1 MAENGTR
8 PCPNPH
14 CGFAVQASG
23 FEVIFAGFPSDVE
36 AVHRVITGAR
46 RYAVCPQCWIDNEYV
61 ERVYL
66 VTLAPAELVLVRPPT
81 EATDVEVDG
90 VLNALIPNLPDGW
103 TVRFIRDVAE
113 FRKTVGL
120 MALASIRFEA
130 IEAIVGAVPGNRP
143 PPLSPA
149 GSRDRA
155 YHAAL
160 ALFGRPGVVVFTHV
174 PAGLTDEE
182 ARSKLDEARRF
193 QLAISFLEVFAD
205 TPLAGF
211 DPSAAVQ
218 EHFVPAC
225 FEDEEVLTTIA
236 ILMESSRGPGDTA
249 VIDAALGA
257 AAGERRSPRR
267 RELAEELV
275 ASLRQGVELHDD
287 PAMWRK
293 LVDSEDVLRAIL
305 GERARLE
312 DAEAVNEMA
321 AIAAAL
327 GHAEEVLR
335 RYFDRLRI
343 WVVDDP
349 ARLVDAVVSVAAER
363 WSDDSVIG
371 EALAAMASSAQ
382 LQDAIALL
390 PVLLDR
396 LERERRILAVPVA
409 RTLAKRLTDEGEP
422 HHAVALLDDMDEV
435 LDWDSFDD
443 QAAATSRAHLHNEQ
457 GNALRSML
465 DAESALAA
473 YDQALSLL
481 EGTGHEAD
489 IRVGR
494 LNRARAL
501 RDAGYLPRA
510 ISEFRHLIGGL
521 DGRERFDALFGLALA
536 LQRNGQWSEAQ
547 PVLDEAAELVRAEP
561 PDDQQARFM
570 LARLANARA
579 MGGREETPLLAAV
592 QKSPFVSARLHL
604 QTLGAISAAALRIAG
619 PGPEL
624 SATTLQ
630 LARGLDLPAL
640 ATRDPEF
647 ALAWVDAVRLAG
659 DAGLARETVETA
671 LVDLRQPILGMHAA
685 GVAAEMAVDEGRWGD
700 ASLHV
705 KQAAAFMTDLVGTA
719 SIGSTAVTL
728 ADTLSDIHDL
738 GSRLVTAPVGGDH
751 DRMLSAVAD
760 LGSSLQL
767 SMQIARDHLP
777 VGGDLHAPTSTSLQ
791 VLQWL
796 NGGETQL
803 PLLTV
808 VDDAGTTVHRGSAL
822 PTELVD
828 RLGARIAGRIN
839 RSTALDPSD
848 ILEGIAPFRAFRD
861 AMAAAIAELPIDP
874 AEPLTVV
881 PSRPM
886 AGIPFHAA
894 VPDHEV
900 AHSPSLAVALAL
912 AHRAAASA
920 RQADAVGEVRCWCHG
935 DNELLVAALT
945 AGGHALRALCTR
957 HQAPYEVAEDTAATR
972 TGVAELVESST
983 WLKLSCHGVTN
994 PTRAQFALVLSDGQH
1009 APPSLPEV
1017 LDRPEYGA
1025 RYLFDWGEVADTRS
1039 RCRAVLSSA
1048 CTSGSV
1054 GATAGGE
1061 QTGLARAFLRSGVLA
1076 FVAPL
1081 WPVAAGPAQLLV
1093 NELLGRC
1100 MTEPGLPLAV
1110 QLSRTRS
1117 ALRDSVPPRV
1127 ADAFVL
1133 HGHAGP
1139 VNPTTE
1145 EPP

>member
-1 MAENGTR
+1 MAESGTI
-8 PCPNPH
+8 PCPH
-14 CGFAVQASG
+14 CGFTVQASG
-23 FEVIFAGFPSDVE
+23 FELISAGFPSDIE
-36 AVHRVITGAR
+36 AVHRVIAGATR
-46 RYAVCPQCWIDNEYV
+46 FTVCPQCWHDNEHV

-66 VTLAPAELVLVRPPT
+66 VTLAPTELVLVRPPT
-81 EATDVEVDG
+81 DASDVEVDG
-90 VLNALIPNLPDGW
+90 LLDALIPNLPDGW
-103 TVRFIRDVAE
+103 TVRFIRDIAE

-130 IEAIVGAVPGNRP
+130 IEEIVGAAPRNRP

-160 ALFGRPGVVVFTHV
+160 ALIGMPGVVVFTYL
-174 PAGLTDEE
+174 PAGVTEEE
-182 ARSKLDEARRF
+182 ARFKLDEMRRL
-193 QLAISFLEVFAD
+193 QLAISFFEIFAE

-211 DPSAAVQ
+211 DPFTAVQ

-236 ILMESSRGPGDTA
+236 ILMESRQGPGDPA
-249 VIDAALGA
+249 VIDAAIG

-275 ASLRQGVELHDD
+275 ASLRQGVKLHDD

-293 LVDSEDVLRAIL
+293 LVGAEDVLRVIL
-305 GERARLE
+305 AERGRLE

-321 AIAAAL
+321 DIAAAL
-327 GHAEEVLR
+327 GHAEEVLQ

-343 WVVDDP
+343 GVVDDP
-349 ARLVDAVVSVAAER
+349 AKLVDAVLSVAAELG
-363 WSDDSVIG
+363 SDNSVIG
-371 EALAAMASSAQ
+371 EALAAMASSAPREA
-382 LQDAIALL
+382 AIALL
-390 PVLLDR
+390 PVLLER

-409 RTLAKRLTDEGEP
+409 RTLAKRLTDEGAP
-422 HHAVALLDDMDEV
+422 RHAVALLDHMDEA
-435 LDWDSFDD
+435 LDWDAFDD
-443 QAAATSRAHLHNEQ
+443 QAAATRRAHLLNER

-481 EGTGHEAD
+481 EGQGHEAD

-501 RDAGYLPRA
+501 SDAGYLPRA
-510 ISEFRHLIGGL
+510 ISEFRQLIGGL
-521 DGRERFDALFGLALA
+521 YGRERFDALFSLALA
-536 LQRNGQWSEAQ
+536 LQRNGQWRDAQ
-547 PVLDEAAELVRAEP
+547 PVLDEATELVRAEP
-561 PDDQQARFM
+561 PDDQLVRFM

-579 MGGREETPLLAAV
+579 LRGREETTLLAAV
-592 QKSPFVSARLHL
+592 QKSPFVSARLQL
-604 QTLGAISAAALRIAG
+604 QTLGAISAAALRTTG

-624 SATTLQ
+624 SAKTLQ
-630 LARGLDLPAL
+630 FARGLDLPAL
-640 ATRDPEF
+640 ATHDPDF

-685 GVAAEMAVDEGRWGD
+685 GVAAELAVDEGRWDD

-719 SIGSTAVTL
+719 SIDSTAVTL
-728 ADTLSDIHDL
+728 ADTLSDVHDL
-738 GSRLVTAPVGGDH
+738 SSRLVTAPVGGDY

-777 VGGDLHAPTSTSLQ
+777 VGGDLRAPAGTSLQ

-796 NGGETQL
+796 DGGETQL

-808 VDDAGTTVHRGSAL
+808 VDDAGTTVHRGGVL

-828 RLGARIAGRIN
+828 RLGARIAGRIS
-839 RSTALDPSD
+839 RSPALDPSD
-848 ILEGIAPFRAFRD
+848 ILEGVTPFRSFRD
-861 AMAAAIAELPIDP
+861 AMAATIAELPIDP

-886 AGIPFHAA
+886 AGIPFHAT
-894 VPDHEV
+894 VPDYEV
-900 AHSPSLAVALAL
+900 ALSPSLAVALVL

-935 DNELLVAALT
+935 DTELLVGALN
-945 AGGHALRALCTR
+945 AGGEALRALCTR

-972 TGVAELVESST
+972 TSVAELVESST
-983 WLKLSCHGVTN
+983 WLKLSCHGVTD

-1009 APPSLPEV
+1009 VPPSLPEV
-1017 LDRPEYGA
+1017 LDRPDYGA
-1025 RYLFDWGEVADTRS
+1025 RYLFDWSEVADTRS
-1039 RCRAVLSSA
+1039 RCRAVISSA

-1061 QTGLARAFLRSGVLA
+1061 QIGLARAFLKSGVLA

-1081 WPVAAGPAQLLV
+1081 WPVAADPAQLLV

-1100 MTEPGLPLAV
+1100 MAEPGLPLAV
-1110 QLSRTRS
+1110 QLSRTRR

-1133 HGHAGP
+1133 HGYAGP
-1139 VNPTTE
+1139 VNPTPE
-1145 EPP
+1145 EPL